1 MARLFT
7 DTHHL
12 PRFSARASAL
22 SSLFSHNTLCCYMCV
37 TLLRRV
43 PLSALHP
50 MPGLAQ
56 PIQPIHILGWARRV
70 PRTSCAVSKPH
81 RSNCELY
88 SIMLHPAHVQFRTF
102 TRATVSSTQSHT
114 LSCSIQ
120 LKSCHCAVSY
130 LHHSNCELYSI
141 QLIHILGPALG
152 ILLAH
157 EAPEFLAQPLHG
169 SVLRQQLPRSLCRL
183 FPK

>member
-37 TLLRRV
+37 TLLRITLRRV

-88 SIMLHPAHVQFRTF
+88 SIMLHPAHVQFRTL
-102 TRATVSSTQSHT
+102 TRATVSSTQSSSSTSWARRWAFCWRRRRPSSLHSPCT
-114 LSCSIQ
+114 
-120 LKSCHCAVSY
+120 AVS
-130 LHHSNCELYSI
+130 
-141 QLIHILGPALG
+141 
-152 ILLAH
+152 
-157 EAPEFLAQPLHG
+157 
-169 SVLRQQLPRSLCRL
+169 
-183 FPK
+183 